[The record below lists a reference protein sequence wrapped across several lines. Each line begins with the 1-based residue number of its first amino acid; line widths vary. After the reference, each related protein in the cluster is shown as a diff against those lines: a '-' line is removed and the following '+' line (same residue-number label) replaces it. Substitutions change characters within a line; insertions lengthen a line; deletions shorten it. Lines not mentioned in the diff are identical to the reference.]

1 MIKISLGK
9 EIFTME
15 NTAEPSEDL
24 MVPSKIVD
32 LTKGSTISI
41 ENRNK
46 ILNEYNLASL
56 KLETTSN
63 INPFCKEETVS
74 VTVDISKKGYLF
86 STGWISPLWFLA
98 HRKTVCCI
106 KKENILLAQF
116 ELVFRNYSIEEYVD
130 NPTLIASNFGNS
142 IYWSVQEN
150 VVYMDIMYTRNI
162 KFDEYCIEESR
173 RIQRILL
180 PPLQPKQPE
189 PQQQPKP
196 KPKDEILPS
205 RCACDIDY
213 WDTLFNLPSEEQ
225 AYYGWERDP
234 Q

>member
-9 EIFTME
+9 EIVTLE
-15 NTAEPSEDL
+15 NTVEPSEDL
-24 MVPSKIVD
+24 MVPSSIVD
-32 LTKGSTISI
+32 LTEGSTIPI
-41 ENRNK
+41 KNRGK
-46 ILNEYNLASL
+46 IRTEYALASL

-63 INPFCKEETVS
+63 INPLCKEEAVS
-74 VTVDISKKGYLF
+74 VTIDIGQKGYLF

-98 HRKTVCCI
+98 HRKTACCI
-106 KKENILLAQF
+106 KKGDILLAQF
-116 ELVFRNYSIEEYVD
+116 ELVFGNYSIEEYID
-130 NPTLIASNFGNS
+130 NPTLIASKLGNS
-142 IYWSVQEN
+142 IYWSVQKN
-150 VVYMDIMYTRNI
+150 VICMDIMYTRNTEFE
-162 KFDEYCIEESR
+162 KYCISESR

-180 PPLQPKQPE
+180 PPPQPKQPE
-189 PQQQPKP
+189 PQQSKP

-213 WDTLFNLPSEEQ
+213 WDHKFNLPAEDQ